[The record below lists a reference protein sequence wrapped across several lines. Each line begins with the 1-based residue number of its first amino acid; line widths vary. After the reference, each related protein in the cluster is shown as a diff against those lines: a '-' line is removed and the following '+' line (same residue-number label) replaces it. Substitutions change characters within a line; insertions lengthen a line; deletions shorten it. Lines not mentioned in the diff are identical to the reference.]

1 MRRLVLMTALAVQ
14 VLAAGCG
21 DGDGPSPDPADAV
34 RAAASAFVD
43 SLRAGRWE
51 EACDRMSV
59 EARIVVAEER
69 GDCAR
74 ALRAGAALPREELDT
89 VARQLAGAP
98 VRIADGSAALGPV
111 GDLPEPLR
119 FERQRERW
127 LIAP

>member
-1 MRRLVLMTALAVQ
+1 MGRLVLMTALAVQ

-21 DGDGPSPDPADAV
+21 GGDEPVPDPGEAV
-34 RAAASAFVD
+34 RAAAAAFVD

-59 EARIVVAEER
+59 EARMAVADER
-69 GDCAR
+69 RDCAR
-74 ALRAGAALPREELDT
+74 ALRGGAALPDEELDT

-98 VRIADGSAALGPV
+98 VRIAGGKATLGPV

-119 FERQRERW
+119 FERDADRW
-127 LIAP
+127 VIAP